1 MNKKTQEIHD
11 TLISCNLG
19 EAFRVYVMNPKSNS
33 EYLLC
38 HLMLTDRFKSFE
50 DLLTAVR
57 NCLKEISEK
66 SKQKKAREK
75 RVMSHKKNSSLL
87 C

>member
-1 MNKKTQEIHD
+1 MNEKLQKIHD
-11 TLISCNLG
+11 KLTNCNLG

-57 NCLKEISEK
+57 NCLKEIPVIISDLND
-66 SKQKKAREK
+66 SKITIMPR
-75 RVMSHKKNSSLL
+75 
-87 C
+87 

>member
-11 TLISCNLG
+11 KLISCNLG

-57 NCLKEISEK
+57 NCLKEISVTISDIND
-66 SKQKKAREK
+66 SKITIMA
-75 RVMSHKKNSSLL
+75 V
-87 C
+87 